1 MPSPLHPTLERVT
14 GRIVRRSAA
23 SRAAYLAGIEQARR
37 QGPNR
42 TPLSCANLAHVFAAC
57 GDTDKARLRGEATP
71 NLGIVTAYNDMLS
84 AHQPYEP
91 YPGRI
96 RALARQLGATAQ
108 VAGGVPAMCDGVTQ
122 GRGGMEL
129 SLFSRDVI
137 AQATAVAL
145 SHDAFDAALYL
156 GICDKIVP
164 GLLIGALAFGH
175 LPALFVPAGPMPAGI
190 PNKEKAQVRERYAAG
205 QASREELLEV
215 EAQSYHAPGT
225 CTFYGTANSNQV
237 LLEAMGVQL
246 PGSSFIN
253 PGTPLRA
260 ALDEEAVHRV
270 LAMTALGQDYRPL
283 GRLIDERAIVNAV
296 VALMATGGS
305 TNHTIHWIAVARAA
319 GIVLTWDDM
328 DQLSQAVPLLAR
340 VYPNGEAD
348 VNRFQAAGGVPFV
361 FRELLDAGLM
371 HELATVV
378 PEGMRAFTREPRLD
392 HGVLSSAPAAALS
405 ADASV
410 VRTVAAPFEAH
421 GGLRLLR
428 GNLGRGLI
436 KVSAVKP
443 EHRFVQAQ
451 AVVVDAPQKLNQLHA
466 AGVLPRDFVA
476 VVRYQGPRANGM
488 PELHSLA
495 PLLGMLQNQGRQV
508 ALVTDGR
515 LSGAS
520 GKIPAAIHITP
531 EAARGGA
538 IGKVRDGDLVRLD
551 SEAGTLEV
559 LVDTVEFN
567 AREVSANTSPG
578 GHDLGRNLFTHN
590 RAQVGP
596 ADQGALS
603 ISCGPPGNHGGDW
616 DHDAEYE
623 LGCDAQAALA
633 PHEAKDA

>member
-1 MPSPLHPTLERVT
+1 MSLHPKIEAITA
-14 GRIVRRSAA
+14 RIVKRSAP
-23 SRAAYLAGIEQARR
+23 SRAAYLAGIDQAVRN
-37 QGPNR
+37 GPNR

-57 GDTDKARLRGEATP
+57 GDTDKARLRADATP
-71 NLGIVTAYNDMLS
+71 NLGIITAYNDMLS
-84 AHQPYEP
+84 AHQPYEH
-91 YPGRI
+91 YPERI
-96 RALARQLGATAQ
+96 RALARSLGATAQ

-137 AQATAVAL
+137 AQAAAIGL

-190 PNKEKAQVRERYAAG
+190 PNKKKAEVRERYAAG
-205 QASREELLEV
+205 EATREELLEV
-215 EAQSYHAPGT
+215 EAQSYHSAGT

-253 PGTPLRA
+253 PGTPLRT
-260 ALDEEAVHRV
+260 ALDDEAVHRV
-270 LAMTALGQDYRPL
+270 LKMTALGDDYRPL

-319 GIVLTWDDM
+319 GVALTWDDM
-328 DQLSQAVPLLAR
+328 DQLSQVVPLLAR

-371 HELATVV
+371 HDLTTVV
-378 PEGMRAFTREPRLD
+378 PEGMRAFTREPRLEG
-392 HGVLSSAPAAALS
+392 GVLTSVPAPAAS
-405 ADASV
+405 GDESV
-410 VRTVAAPFEAH
+410 VRTAAAPFEAQ

-428 GNLGRGLI
+428 GNIGRGLI
-436 KVSAVKP
+436 KLSAVKP
-443 EHRFVQAQ
+443 EYRYIEAQ
-451 AVVVDAPQKLNQLHA
+451 AVVVDAPQKLNKLHA

-476 VVRYQGPRANGM
+476 VVTYQGPRANGM

-495 PLLGMLQNQGRQV
+495 PLLGMLQNQGRKV

-520 GKIPAAIHITP
+520 GKIPAAIHVTP

-538 IGKVRDGDLVRLD
+538 IGKVRDGDIVRLD

-559 LVDTVEFN
+559 LVDAAEFA
-567 AREVSANTSPG
+567 AREVAANTSPAL
-578 GHDLGRNLFTHN
+578 HDLGRNLFAN
-590 RAQVGP
+590 SRALVGP

-603 ISCGPPGNHGGDW
+603 ISCGPPAHDGSAW
-616 DHDAEYE
+616 DYDAEYE
-623 LGCDAQAALA
+623 LGCDADAALA

>member
-1 MPSPLHPTLERVT
+1 MSLHPQIEAVTERI
-14 GRIVRRSAA
+14 RRRSAA
-23 SRAAYLAGIEQARR
+23 SRAAYLAGIDEAVRN
-37 QGPNR
+37 GPNR
-42 TPLSCANLAHVFAAC
+42 KPLSCANLAHVFAAC
-57 GDTDKARLRGEATP
+57 GEHDKARLRGDATP
-71 NLGIVTAYNDMLS
+71 NLGIITAYNDMLS
-84 AHQPYEP
+84 AHQPYEH
-91 YPGRI
+91 YPERI
-96 RALARQLGATAQ
+96 RALARELGATAQ

-137 AQATAVAL
+137 AQAAAVGL

-175 LPALFVPAGPMPAGI
+175 LPALFVPGGPMPPGI
-190 PNKEKAQVRERYAAG
+190 PNKKKAEVRERYAAG
-205 QASREELLEV
+205 EATREELLEV

-246 PGSSFIN
+246 PGSSFVN

-260 ALDEEAVHRV
+260 AFDDAAVRRA
-270 LAMTALGQDYRPL
+270 LEITALGGDYRPL

-328 DQLSQAVPLLAR
+328 DQISQVVPLLAR

-371 HELATVV
+371 HDLPTVV
-378 PEGMRAFTREPRLD
+378 PGGMREYTREPRLVD
-392 HGVLSSAPAAALS
+392 GVLSSAPSPAAS
-405 ADASV
+405 ADESV
-410 VRTVAAPFEAH
+410 VRTIAAPFEAQ

-436 KVSAVKP
+436 KLSAVKP
-443 EHRFVQAQ
+443 EHRYVEAP
-451 AVVVDAPQKLNQLHA
+451 AVVVDAPQKLNKLHA

-495 PLLGMLQNQGRQV
+495 PLLGMLQNQGRRV

-520 GKIPAAIHITP
+520 GKIPAAIHVTP
-531 EAARGGA
+531 EAARGGP
-538 IGKVRDGDLVRLD
+538 IGRVRDGDLVRLD

-559 LVDTVEFN
+559 LVDAAEWN
-567 AREVSANTSPG
+567 GRECAPNTSPAA
-578 GHDLGRNLFTHN
+578 HDLGRNLFAFS
-590 RAQVGP
+590 RAMVGP

-603 ISCGPPGNHGGDW
+603 ISCGPPAHDGTPW
-616 DHDAEYE
+616 DYDAEYE
-623 LGCDAQAALA
+623 LGGQPEAALA
-633 PHEAKDA
+633 PHDSKDA

>member
-1 MPSPLHPTLERVT
+1 MSLHPKIEAVTERI
-14 GRIVRRSAA
+14 RQRSAP
-23 SRAAYLAGIEQARR
+23 SRAAYLAGIDQAVRN
-37 QGPNR
+37 GPNR

-57 GDTDKARLRGEATP
+57 GDTDKGRLRGAATP
-71 NLGIVTAYNDMLS
+71 NLGIITAYNDMLS
-84 AHQPYEP
+84 AHQPYEH
-91 YPGRI
+91 YPERI

-137 AQATAVAL
+137 AQATAVGL
-145 SHDAFDAALYL
+145 SHDAFDAALFL

-190 PNKEKAQVRERYAAG
+190 PNKKKAEVRERYAAG
-205 QASREELLEV
+205 EASREELLEV

-260 ALDEEAVHRV
+260 ALDDEAVRRV
-270 LAMTALGQDYRPL
+270 LAMSALGDDYRPL

-319 GIVLTWDDM
+319 GVVLTWDDM
-328 DQLSQAVPLLAR
+328 DQISQTVPLLAR

-371 HELATVV
+371 HDLQTVV
-378 PEGMRAFTREPRLD
+378 PEGMRAFAREPRLD
-392 HGVLSSAPAAALS
+392 GGVLSSAPAAAVS
-405 ADASV
+405 ADESV
-410 VRTVAAPFEAH
+410 VRTVAAPFEAQ

-428 GNLGRGLI
+428 GNIGRGLI
-436 KVSAVKP
+436 KLSAVKP
-443 EHRFVQAQ
+443 EHRFVEAQ
-451 AVVVDAPQKLNQLHA
+451 AVVVDAPQKLNKLHA
-466 AGVLPRDFVA
+466 AGVLPHDFVA
-476 VVRYQGPRANGM
+476 VVTYQGPRANGM

-495 PLLGMLQNQGRQV
+495 PLLGMLQNQGRKV

-520 GKIPAAIHITP
+520 GKIPAAIHVTP

-559 LVDTVEFN
+559 LVDAAEFDARTV
-567 AREVSANTSPG
+567 AANTSPAA
-578 GHDLGRNLFTHN
+578 HDMGRNLFAN
-590 RAQVGP
+590 SRALVGP

-603 ISCGPPGNHGGDW
+603 ISCGPPAHDGGAW
-616 DHDAEYE
+616 DYDAEYE
-623 LGCDAQAALA
+623 LGCDADAALA
-633 PHEAKDA
+633 PHESKDA

>member
-1 MPSPLHPTLERVT
+1 MSLHPKIEAVTERI
-14 GRIVRRSAA
+14 RQRSAA
-23 SRAAYLAGIEQARR
+23 SRAAYLAGIDEAVRN
-37 QGPNR
+37 GPNR

-57 GDTDKARLRGEATP
+57 GDTDKSRLRAEATP
-71 NLGIVTAYNDMLS
+71 NLGIITAYNDMLS
-84 AHQPYEP
+84 AHQPYEL
-91 YPGRI
+91 YPERI

-137 AQATAVAL
+137 AQAAAVGL

-190 PNKEKAQVRERYAAG
+190 PNKKKAEVRERYAAG
-205 QASREELLEV
+205 EATREELLEV
-215 EAQSYHAPGT
+215 EAQSYHAAGT

-260 ALDEEAVHRV
+260 ALDDEAVRRV
-270 LAMTALGQDYRPL
+270 LDMTALGNDYRPL

-319 GIVLTWDDM
+319 GVVLTWDDM
-328 DQLSQAVPLLAR
+328 DQISQVVPLLAR

-348 VNRFQAAGGVPFV
+348 VNRFQASGGVPFV

-371 HELATVV
+371 HDLPTVV
-378 PEGMRAFTREPRLD
+378 GDGMRAFTREPRIVDGTL
-392 HGVLSSAPAAALS
+392 GSEPAPAVSGDL
-405 ADASV
+405 SV
-410 VRTVAAPFEAH
+410 VRTVAEPFEAQ

-428 GNLGRGLI
+428 GNIGRGLI
-436 KVSAVKP
+436 KLSAVKP
-443 EHRFVQAQ
+443 EHRYVEAQ
-451 AVVVDAPQKLNQLHA
+451 AVVVDAPQKLNKLHA

-476 VVRYQGPRANGM
+476 VVTWQGPRANGM

-495 PLLGMLQNQGRQV
+495 PLLGMLQNQGRKV

-520 GKIPAAIHITP
+520 GKIPAAIHVTP
-531 EAARGGA
+531 EAARGGP
-538 IGKVRDGDLVRLD
+538 IGKVRDGDMVRLD
-551 SEAGTLEV
+551 SETGVLQV
-559 LVDTVEFN
+559 LVDAAEWN
-567 AREVSANTSPG
+567 ARDCAGNTTRPA
-578 GHDLGRNLFTHN
+578 HDLGRNLFAFS
-590 RAQVGP
+590 RAMVGP

-603 ISCGPPGNHGGDW
+603 ISCGPPAHDGNAW
-616 DHDAEYE
+616 DYDAEYE
-623 LGCDAQAALA
+623 LGQTPSAALA
-633 PHEAKDA
+633 PHDSKDA

>member
-1 MPSPLHPTLERVT
+1 M
-14 GRIVRRSAA
+14 
-23 SRAAYLAGIEQARR
+23 
-37 QGPNR
+37 
-42 TPLSCANLAHVFAAC
+42 
-57 GDTDKARLRGEATP
+57 
-71 NLGIVTAYNDMLS
+71 
-84 AHQPYEP
+84 
-91 YPGRI
+91 
-96 RALARQLGATAQ
+96 
-108 VAGGVPAMCDGVTQ
+108 
-122 GRGGMEL
+122 
-129 SLFSRDVI
+129 
-137 AQATAVAL
+137 
-145 SHDAFDAALYL
+145 
-156 GICDKIVP
+156 P

-190 PNKEKAQVRERYAAG
+190 PNKKKAEVRERYAAG
-205 QASREELLEV
+205 EATREELLEV

-260 ALDEEAVHRV
+260 ALDDEAVRRV
-270 LAMTALGQDYRPL
+270 LAMTALGDDYRPL

-319 GIVLTWDDM
+319 GVVLTWDDM
-328 DQLSQAVPLLAR
+328 DQLSQIVPLLAR

-371 HELATVV
+371 HDLQTVV
-378 PEGMRAFTREPRLD
+378 PEGMRAFAREPRLEN
-392 HGVLSSAPAAALS
+392 GALSSAPSAAVS
-405 ADASV
+405 ADESV
-410 VRTVAAPFEAH
+410 VRTVAAPFEAQ

-428 GNLGRGLI
+428 GNIGRGLI
-436 KVSAVKP
+436 KLSAVKP
-443 EHRFVQAQ
+443 EHRYVEAQ
-451 AVVVDAPQKLNQLHA
+451 AVVVDAPQKLNKLHA
-466 AGVLPRDFVA
+466 AGVLPHDFVA
-476 VVRYQGPRANGM
+476 VVTYQGPRANGM

-495 PLLGMLQNQGRQV
+495 PLLGMLQNQGRKV

-520 GKIPAAIHITP
+520 GKIPAAIHVTP

-551 SEAGTLEV
+551 SESGVLEV
-559 LVDTVEFN
+559 LVDAAEFN
-567 AREVSANTSPG
+567 ARAVAANTSPG
-578 GHDLGRNLFTHN
+578 AHDLGRNLFANN
-590 RAQVGP
+590 RALVGP

-603 ISCGPPGNHGGDW
+603 ISCGPPAHDGSAW
-616 DHDAEYE
+616 DYDAEYE
-623 LGCDAQAALA
+623 LGGDAVAALA
-633 PHEAKDA
+633 PHDSKDA

>member
-1 MPSPLHPTLERVT
+1 
-14 GRIVRRSAA
+14 
-23 SRAAYLAGIEQARR
+23 
-37 QGPNR
+37 
-42 TPLSCANLAHVFAAC
+42 
-57 GDTDKARLRGEATP
+57 
-71 NLGIVTAYNDMLS
+71 
-84 AHQPYEP
+84 
-91 YPGRI
+91 
-96 RALARQLGATAQ
+96 
-108 VAGGVPAMCDGVTQ
+108 
-122 GRGGMEL
+122 
-129 SLFSRDVI
+129 
-137 AQATAVAL
+137 
-145 SHDAFDAALYL
+145 
-156 GICDKIVP
+156 
-164 GLLIGALAFGH
+164 
-175 LPALFVPAGPMPAGI
+175 MPAGI

-260 ALDEEAVHRV
+260 ALDDEAVRRV

-319 GIVLTWDDM
+319 GVVLTWDDM

-392 HGVLSSAPAAALS
+392 HGVLASTPAAAVS

-410 VRTVAAPFEAH
+410 VRTVAAPFEVH

-559 LVDTVEFN
+559 LVDAVEFN
-567 AREVSANTSPG
+567 VREVAANTSPG
-578 GHDLGRNLFTHN
+578 GHDLGRNLFAHN

-603 ISCGPPGNHGGDW
+603 ISCGPTGNDGGDW

>member
-1 MPSPLHPTLERVT
+1 MSLHPKIEAVTERI
-14 GRIVRRSAA
+14 RKRSAS
-23 SRAAYLAGIEQARR
+23 SRAAYLAGIDQAVRN
-37 QGPNR
+37 GPNR

-57 GDTDKARLRGEATP
+57 GDTDKGRLRGAATP
-71 NLGIVTAYNDMLS
+71 NLGIITAYNDMLS
-84 AHQPYEP
+84 AHQPYEH
-91 YPGRI
+91 YPERI
-96 RALARQLGATAQ
+96 RALARSLGATAQ

-137 AQATAVAL
+137 AQAAAIGL

-190 PNKEKAQVRERYAAG
+190 PNKKKAEVRERYAAG
-205 QASREELLEV
+205 EATREELLEV

-260 ALDEEAVHRV
+260 ALDEEAVRRV
-270 LAMTALGQDYRPL
+270 LAMSALGDDYRPL

-319 GIVLTWDDM
+319 GVVLTWDDM
-328 DQLSQAVPLLAR
+328 DQISQAVPLLAR

-361 FRELLDAGLM
+361 FRELLDAGMM
-371 HELATVV
+371 HDLQTVV
-378 PEGMRAFTREPRLD
+378 PEGMRAFTREPRLE
-392 HGVLSSAPAAALS
+392 GNVLSSAPAS
-405 ADASV
+405 ATSGDEAV
-410 VRTVAAPFEAH
+410 VRTVAEPFEAQ

-428 GNLGRGLI
+428 GNIGRGLI
-436 KVSAVKP
+436 KLSAVKP
-443 EHRFVQAQ
+443 EHRHVEAQ
-451 AVVVDAPQKLNQLHA
+451 AVVVDAPQKLNKLHA

-476 VVRYQGPRANGM
+476 VVTYQGPRANGM

-495 PLLGMLQNQGRQV
+495 PLLGMLQNQGRRV

-520 GKIPAAIHITP
+520 GKIPAAIHVTP

-538 IGKVRDGDLVRLD
+538 IGKVRDGDIVRLD

-559 LVDTVEFN
+559 LVDAATFN
-567 AREVSANTSPG
+567 AREVAPCTHPAA
-578 GHDLGRNLFTHN
+578 HDLGRNLFAYS
-590 RAQVGP
+590 RSMVGP

-603 ISCGPPGNHGGDW
+603 ISCGPPAHDGGTW
-616 DHDAEYE
+616 DYDAEYE
-623 LGCDAQAALA
+623 LGCDADAALA
-633 PHEAKDA
+633 PHESKDA

>member
-1 MPSPLHPTLERVT
+1 MSLHPKIEAITA
-14 GRIVRRSAA
+14 RIVKRSAP
-23 SRAAYLAGIEQARR
+23 SRAAYLAGIDQAVRN
-37 QGPNR
+37 GPNR

-57 GDTDKARLRGEATP
+57 GDTDKARLRADATP
-71 NLGIVTAYNDMLS
+71 NLGIITAYNDMLS
-84 AHQPYEP
+84 AHQPYEH
-91 YPGRI
+91 YPERI
-96 RALARQLGATAQ
+96 RALARSLGATAQ

-137 AQATAVAL
+137 AQSTAIGL
-145 SHDAFDAALYL
+145 SHDMFDAAIYL
-156 GICDKIVP
+156 GVCDKIVP

-190 PNKEKAQVRERYAAG
+190 PNKKKAEVRERYAAG
-205 QASREELLEV
+205 EATREELLEV
-215 EAQSYHAPGT
+215 EAQSYHSAGT

-253 PGTPLRA
+253 PGTPLRT
-260 ALDEEAVHRV
+260 ALDDEAVHRV
-270 LAMTALGQDYRPL
+270 LKMTALGDDYRPL

-319 GIVLTWDDM
+319 GVALTWDDM
-328 DQLSQAVPLLAR
+328 DQLSQVVPLLAR

-371 HELATVV
+371 HDLATVV
-378 PEGMRAFTREPRLD
+378 PEGMRAFTREPRLEG
-392 HGVLSSAPAAALS
+392 GVLTSVPAPAVS
-405 ADASV
+405 GDESV
-410 VRTVAAPFEAH
+410 VRTAAAPFEAQ

-428 GNLGRGLI
+428 GNIGRGLI
-436 KVSAVKP
+436 KLSAVKP
-443 EHRFVQAQ
+443 EYRYIEAQ
-451 AVVVDAPQKLNQLHA
+451 AVVVDAPQKLNKLHA

-476 VVRYQGPRANGM
+476 VVTYQGPRANGM

-495 PLLGMLQNQGRQV
+495 PLLGMLQNQGRKV

-520 GKIPAAIHITP
+520 GKIPAAIHVTP

-538 IGKVRDGDLVRLD
+538 IGKVRDGDIVRLD

-559 LVDTVEFN
+559 LVDAAEFA
-567 AREVSANTSPG
+567 AREVAANTSPAL
-578 GHDLGRNLFTHN
+578 HDLGRNLFAN
-590 RAQVGP
+590 SRALVGP

-603 ISCGPPGNHGGDW
+603 ISCGPPAHDGSAW
-616 DHDAEYE
+616 DYDAEYE
-623 LGCDAQAALA
+623 LGCDADAALA